1 MKTMVINRKNYPA
14 SFKQCKKLGQL
25 ISWAESVGEKD
36 NLYIVKMYLNNQL
49 MDEEEENLL
58 DSLSINE
65 IEELKIEMSPIE
77 EIMGKTMSTIIGA
90 IQDTQLKI
98 VKFSSEF
105 RQNNKLDDEK
115 VKFILIQCRSVID
128 SLEEIFK
135 AHVSQKL
142 TLKHHSLWVEAEK
155 ELTNILQCILQSRTM
170 TDVSFVTDLLEYDLV
185 HALSQWDEVLE
196 KEIMDNP
203 YISHIFSLNSSG
215 QNSDN
220 GANA

>member
-128 SLEEIFK
+128 SLEQIFK
-135 AHVSQKL
+135 AHV
-142 TLKHHSLWVEAEK
+142 
-155 ELTNILQCILQSRTM
+155 
-170 TDVSFVTDLLEYDLV
+170 
-185 HALSQWDEVLE
+185 
-196 KEIMDNP
+196 
-203 YISHIFSLNSSG
+203 
-215 QNSDN
+215 
-220 GANA
+220 

>member
-105 RQNNKLDDEK
+105 RQNKL
-115 VKFILIQCRSVID
+115 I
-128 SLEEIFK
+128 
-135 AHVSQKL
+135 
-142 TLKHHSLWVEAEK
+142 
-155 ELTNILQCILQSRTM
+155 
-170 TDVSFVTDLLEYDLV
+170 TDL
-185 HALSQWDEVLE
+185 
-196 KEIMDNP
+196 
-203 YISHIFSLNSSG
+203 F
-215 QNSDN
+215 
-220 GANA
+220 